1 LLDKAAGGMRRMG
14 VTERLAA
21 PSHDLMSE
29 TSGAPVSCASTNR
42 TKRAAARRKPV
53 CGRLPP
59 IAATRGYLAQR
70 LQNRRAEPAP
80 DYART
85 RRKIDKKFAPHRREP
100 ETKPVPKP
108 VTVGV
113 IVNPASGRDIRR
125 LTTHASVFPTAE
137 KANMAVRLL
146 AGLGALG
153 VARVLT
159 LRDRTGV
166 AALLLRAIETHAAIA
181 ANEPWPEV
189 EFIQLPITESVAD
202 THAGVAHMVCEEASL
217 IAVLGGDGTHRAVAA
232 HCGDTPL
239 LALST
244 GTNNAFPELREAT
257 VAGLA
262 GALVATGAVPADVAL
277 TRNKRLVARCIEGPS
292 RGRVE
297 IALVDICVA
306 RQPFIGARAI
316 SESSDIESIF
326 LAFALPD
333 GIGLSAI
340 GGAFAPVGREA
351 AHGLH
356 MTFAPEGGQGG
367 HGGVPLIAPIAP
379 GRIERLTLRTCQR
392 LEAGVALP
400 LDAGHGTLAVDGE
413 REIEPARGDRYE
425 VSLDWGGP
433 LTVDVARTLRYA
445 ASHQLLREVA
455 ASAF

>member
-1 LLDKAAGGMRRMG
+1 
-14 VTERLAA
+14 
-21 PSHDLMSE
+21 
-29 TSGAPVSCASTNR
+29 
-42 TKRAAARRKPV
+42 
-53 CGRLPP
+53 
-59 IAATRGYLAQR
+59 
-70 LQNRRAEPAP
+70 
-80 DYART
+80 
-85 RRKIDKKFAPHRREP
+85 
-100 ETKPVPKP
+100 VPTP

-153 VARVLT
+153 VTRALS
-159 LRDRTGV
+159 LRDHTGV

-181 ANEPWPEV
+181 AHEPWPEV
-189 EFIQLPITESVAD
+189 GFIDLPITESVAD
-202 THAGVAHMVCEEASL
+202 THAGVAHMVRAEVSL

-262 GALVATGAVPADVAL
+262 GALVATGAVPPDVAL

-292 RGRVE
+292 RGREE

-326 LAFALPD
+326 LAFAMPD
-333 GIGLSAI
+333 GIGLSSI
-340 GGAFAPVGREA
+340 GGAFAPVGRDA

-356 MTFAPEGGQGG
+356 MTFAHEGAE
-367 HGGVPLIAPIAP
+367 GGVPLIAPIAP
-379 GRIERLTLRTCQR
+379 GRIEPLTLRTCQR

-400 LDAGHGTLAVDGE
+400 LEAGHGTLAFDGE

-445 ASHQLLREVA
+445 ASHQLLRDIA
-455 ASAF
+455 ARAL